1 MPMAIVPVGNTLRV
15 QEQLLE
21 PKICIPEWLRNHHK
35 IPKQVPDDQAA
46 IIVQIETIKILIPWA
61 GKNLF
66 DDSDSALIKAVKS
79 TLSLEVLKKVL
90 ALSPSV
96 TESIV
101 NQTIQNTIFILRQ
114 AESAEEQEFDK

>member
-46 IIVQIETIKILIPWA
+46 IIIQIETIKILIPWA

-66 DDSDSALIKAVKS
+66 DDSDLIKAVKS

-96 TESIV
+96 SENIV
-101 NQTIQNTIFILRQ
+101 NETIQNTIFILRQ